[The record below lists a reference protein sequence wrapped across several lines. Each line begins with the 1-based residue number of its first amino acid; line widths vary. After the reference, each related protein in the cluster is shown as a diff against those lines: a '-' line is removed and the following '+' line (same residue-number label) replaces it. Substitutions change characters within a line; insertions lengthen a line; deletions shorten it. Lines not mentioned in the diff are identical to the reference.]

1 MRAWIAT
8 ALGVAVLIAGAAAD
22 AGPRCAP
29 GSAKPCLDA
38 GRAVDFHSVPDIA
51 KRIVG
56 EEPISQK
63 QQAPAAGPAAPT
75 PYTGPIFGATTS
87 GKRTPTIGYSWP
99 LQ

>member
-8 ALGVAVLIAGAAAD
+8 ALGVSVLIAGPAAG
-22 AGPRCAP
+22 AGPGCAP
-29 GSAKPCLDA
+29 GSTKPCFDP
-38 GRAVDFHSVPDIA
+38 GKAVDFNSVPDIA
-51 KRIVG
+51 KQIVS

-63 QQAPAAGPAAPT
+63 RQAPAAETASPT

-87 GKRTPTIGYSWP
+87 GKRSPTIGYSWP